1 MVPTT
6 TATTDAT
13 APTTTEDTTTDATDA
28 TVTQRSLLMPIRN
41 ELIQEFIPIN
51 SLPSVTNDFS
61 SGNLSKSYHSY
72 YTSQKII
79 ISSSHQ
85 CR

>member
-6 TATTDAT
+6 SATTDAT

-28 TVTQRSLLMPIRN
+28 TVTERSLLMPIRN

-51 SLPSVTNDFS
+51 SLPTVTNDFS
-61 SGNLSKSYHSY
+61 SGNLSKSHGE
-72 YTSQKII
+72 TKTLTTHTIQAKK
-79 ISSSHQ
+79 
-85 CR
+85 